1 MRCLTP
7 SEAVDL
13 FGGSGFSANFD
24 HSWYRVAL
32 VLDRSLASRQ
42 DRVGGR
48 PPQTTHLMSDFAG
61 ALNRWHPTNKRR
73 LLWVDHVEQLF
84 GNIEPIFRAARCG
97 LGEQRTLGEA
107 PGHCFDALDYAEQD
121 QLKVTADVARE
132 SGLLI
137 GLASLIML
145 GAWDGWLIA
154 EGSDDRIEFWEGNIF
169 FYSNSK
175 GQLEKASQLMSRYDC
190 PRDLI

>member
-7 SEAVDL
+7 SEAIDL
-13 FGGSGFSANFD
+13 FGRSGFSVNFG

-48 PPQTTHLMSDFAG
+48 PPQKTHLMSNFAG
-61 ALNRWHPTNKRR
+61 ALNRWHPTYKHR

-84 GNIEPIFRAARCG
+84 TNIEPIFRAARRG

-107 PGHCFDALDYAEQD
+107 PVLTEGAGKLMIYGDDKANDTHCRQ
-121 QLKVTADVARE
+121 
-132 SGLLI
+132 
-137 GLASLIML
+137 
-145 GAWDGWLIA
+145 
-154 EGSDDRIEFWEGNIF
+154 
-169 FYSNSK
+169 
-175 GQLEKASQLMSRYDC
+175 
-190 PRDLI
+190 